1 MLIRLSQP
9 TQTMTSIL
17 PLFSWLFRKAWAVV
31 VVFAVLWLGAWGVAK
46 FQELKQLRQTIT
58 QLQSIEA
65 GAKKIAER
73 AMSEAQAS
81 VTKLDTDTV
90 DAVEKR
96 KQTLDEEV
104 QQLRSQIPSAAQRAS
119 AIVRGEPEI
128 IRDWADKEVI
138 ILVKQEERD
147 FLVRALDY
155 RSKLSAYEQV
165 LRDGPAGLERI
176 RQEHIDVLREIDRL
190 NEEVERLVN
199 SHPLQVHVPLT
210 RVHAEHSR
218 LLDER
223 KAKTARTYALKA
235 KHEERSNLRSSIQ
248 KPKHPGVQLSSLNV
262 GPVVDELRSAWAER
276 EDKLRQDWFWQIIH
290 DARTTALAKAAVV
303 IVAVG
308 AVMPLSIKLV
318 LFYVLAPIAT
328 RHSAVALLPNSE
340 GRVLTGRDL
349 PGQGSAGIS
358 SVSCRVTIDLS
369 NELLV
374 HSEYLQSMPNE
385 SKSQTQWILDRHIP
399 LSSIAAGLVALTH
412 MRAETSQTVVVS
424 STRDPLSEVSLMAIP
439 KGSSIVLLPRHIVG
453 VLQPRETMLRIT
465 RHWRFFSLHAWL
477 TMQLRY
483 LVFHGPV
490 TMVIKGCRGVRVEAA
505 EAGRSLSPA
514 ATIGFSANLSYS
526 SRRCTTLFAYL
537 SGQQPL
543 LNDSFAGGRGY
554 YIYQEM
560 PYERRGGFIGRGFE
574 GLLDAALKPL
584 GI

>member
-1 MLIRLSQP
+1 
-9 TQTMTSIL
+9 MTSIR
-17 PLFSWLFRKAWAVV
+17 PLFSWLLRKAWAVV
-31 VVFAVLWLGAWGVAK
+31 VVFAILWLGAWGVAK
-46 FQELKQLRQTIT
+46 FQELKQLGQTIIQI
-58 QLQSIEA
+58 QLIEA
-65 GAKKIAER
+65 GVKETAER
-73 AMSEAQAS
+73 AKSEAQAR
-81 VTKLDTDTV
+81 VTELDNAAV
-90 DAVEKR
+90 DIVEKR
-96 KQTLDEEV
+96 KQTLNEEI
-104 QQLRSQIPSAAQRAS
+104 QQLRGQIPSAAQRAI
-119 AIVRGEPEI
+119 AIARGDLQT
-128 IRDWADKEVI
+128 IRDWAGKEVT

-147 FLVRALDY
+147 FLARALDY
-155 RSKLSAYEQV
+155 RSKLSEYEQE
-165 LRDGPAGLERI
+165 LGDGPAGLERI
-176 RQEHIDVLREIDRL
+176 HQENIEVLREIERL
-190 NEEVERLVN
+190 NEEIKRLVN
-199 SHPLQVHVPLT
+199 SHPLQVYVPFT
-210 RVHAEHSR
+210 RVNAEHIR

-223 KAKTARTYALKA
+223 KAKTARTHAQKA
-235 KHEERSNLRSSIQ
+235 KYDERSKFLSSIQ
-248 KPKHPGVQLSSLNV
+248 KPKHPGVLLSSLKV
-262 GPVVDELRSAWAER
+262 GPVVEELRSAWGER
-276 EDKLRQDWFWQIIH
+276 EANLRQDWFWQIINF
-290 DARTTALAKAAVV
+290 DFSTTGLVKAAVV
-303 IVAVG
+303 IVAVA
-308 AVMPLSIKLV
+308 AVMPLGIRLV
-318 LFYVLAPIAT
+318 LFYVFAPIAT
-328 RHSAVALLPNSE
+328 RRPAVALLPNSE
-340 GRVLTGRDL
+340 GRVLTGHDL

-358 SVSCRVTIDLS
+358 SVSCRLTIDSS

-385 SKSQTQWILDRHIP
+385 SKSRTQWILDRHIP

-424 STRDPLSEVSLMAIP
+424 STRDPLSEVSLLAIP

-465 RHWRFFSLHAWL
+465 RHWRFFNLHAWL

-490 TMVIKGCRGVRVEAA
+490 TMVVKGCRGVRVEAA

-560 PYERRGGFIGRGFE
+560 PYERRGGFIGRGLE
-574 GLLDAALKPL
+574 GLVDAALKPL

>member
-1 MLIRLSQP
+1 
-9 TQTMTSIL
+9 MTSIR
-17 PLFSWLFRKAWAVV
+17 PLFSWLLRKAWAVV
-31 VVFAVLWLGAWGVAK
+31 VVFAILWLGAWGVAK
-46 FQELKQLRQTIT
+46 FQELKQLGQTIT
-58 QLQSIEA
+58 QIQLIEA
-65 GAKKIAER
+65 GVKETAER
-73 AMSEAQAS
+73 AKSEAQAR
-81 VTKLDTDTV
+81 VTELDNAAV
-90 DAVEKR
+90 DIVEKR
-96 KQTLDEEV
+96 KQTLNEEI
-104 QQLRSQIPSAAQRAS
+104 QQLRGQIPSAAQRAI
-119 AIVRGEPEI
+119 AIARGDLQT
-128 IRDWADKEVI
+128 IRDWAGKEVT

-147 FLVRALDY
+147 FLARALDY
-155 RSKLSAYEQV
+155 RSKLSEYEQGLV
-165 LRDGPAGLERI
+165 DGPAGLERI
-176 RQEHIDVLREIDRL
+176 HQENIEVLREIERL
-190 NEEVERLVN
+190 NEEIKRLVN
-199 SHPLQVHVPLT
+199 SHPLQVYVPFT
-210 RVHAEHSR
+210 RVNAEHIR

-223 KAKTARTYALKA
+223 KAKTARTHAQKA
-235 KHEERSNLRSSIQ
+235 KYDERSKFLSSIQ
-248 KPKHPGVQLSSLNV
+248 KPKHPGVLLSSLKV
-262 GPVVDELRSAWAER
+262 GPVVEELRSAWGER
-276 EDKLRQDWFWQIIH
+276 EANLRQDWFWQIINF
-290 DARTTALAKAAVV
+290 DFSTTGLVKAAVV
-303 IVAVG
+303 IVAVA
-308 AVMPLSIKLV
+308 AVMPLGIRLV
-318 LFYVLAPIAT
+318 LFYVFAPIAT
-328 RHSAVALLPNSE
+328 RRPAVALLPNSE
-340 GRVLTGRDL
+340 GRVLTGHDL

-358 SVSCRVTIDLS
+358 SVSCRLTIDSS

-385 SKSQTQWILDRHIP
+385 SKSRTQWILDRHIP

-424 STRDPLSEVSLMAIP
+424 STRDPLSEVSLLAIP

-465 RHWRFFSLHAWL
+465 RHWRFFNLHAWL

-490 TMVIKGCRGVRVEAA
+490 TMVVKGCRGVRVEAA

-560 PYERRGGFIGRGFE
+560 PYERRGGFIGRGLE
-574 GLLDAALKPL
+574 GLVDAALKPL

>member
-1 MLIRLSQP
+1 
-9 TQTMTSIL
+9 MTSIR
-17 PLFSWLFRKAWAVV
+17 PLFSWLLRKAWAVV
-31 VVFAVLWLGAWGVAK
+31 VVFAILWMGAWGVAK
-46 FQELKQLRQTIT
+46 FQELKQLGQTIT
-58 QLQSIEA
+58 KIQLIEA
-65 GAKKIAER
+65 GVKETAER
-73 AMSEAQAS
+73 AKSEAQAR
-81 VTKLDTDTV
+81 VTELDTAAV
-90 DAVEKR
+90 DIVEKR
-96 KQTLDEEV
+96 KQTLNEEI
-104 QQLRSQIPSAAQRAS
+104 QQLRGQIPSAAQRAI
-119 AIVRGEPEI
+119 ATARGDLQT
-128 IRDWADKEVI
+128 IRDWAGKEVT

-147 FLVRALDY
+147 FLARALNY
-155 RSKLSAYEQV
+155 RSKLSEYEQG
-165 LRDGPAGLERI
+165 LGDGPAGLERI
-176 RQEHIDVLREIDRL
+176 HQENIEVLREIERL
-190 NEEVERLVN
+190 NEEIKRLVN
-199 SHPLQVHVPLT
+199 SHPLQVYVPLT
-210 RVHAEHSR
+210 RVNAEHIR

-223 KAKTARTYALKA
+223 KAKTARTHAQKA
-235 KHEERSNLRSSIQ
+235 KYDERSKFLSSIQ
-248 KPKHPGVQLSSLNV
+248 KPKHPGVLLSSLKV
-262 GPVVDELRSAWAER
+262 GPVVEELRSAWGER
-276 EDKLRQDWFWQIIH
+276 EANLRQDWFWQIINF
-290 DARTTALAKAAVV
+290 DFSTTGLVKAAVV
-303 IVAVG
+303 IVAVA
-308 AVMPLSIKLV
+308 AVMPLGIRLV
-318 LFYVLAPIAT
+318 LFYVFAPIAT
-328 RHSAVALLPNSE
+328 RRPAVALLPNSE
-340 GRVLTGRDL
+340 GRVLTGHDL

-358 SVSCRVTIDLS
+358 SVSCRLTIDSS

-385 SKSQTQWILDRHIP
+385 SKSRTQWILDRHIP

-424 STRDPLSEVSLMAIP
+424 STRDPLSEVSLLAIP

-465 RHWRFFSLHAWL
+465 RHWRFFNLHAWL

-490 TMVIKGCRGVRVEAA
+490 TMVVKGCRGVRVEAA

-560 PYERRGGFIGRGFE
+560 PYERRGGFIGRGLE
-574 GLLDAALKPL
+574 GLVDAALKPL

>member
-1 MLIRLSQP
+1 
-9 TQTMTSIL
+9 MTSIQ
-17 PLFSWLFRKAWAVV
+17 PLFSWLLRKAWAVV
-31 VVFAVLWLGAWGVAK
+31 IVFAVLWLGAWVVAK
-46 FQELKQLRQTIT
+46 FQELKQLGQTIT
-58 QLQSIEA
+58 QIQSIEA
-65 GAKKIAER
+65 GVKEAAER
-73 AMSEAQAS
+73 AKSDAQAR
-81 VTKLDTDTV
+81 VTQLDKAAV
-90 DAVEKR
+90 DIVER
-96 KQTLDEEV
+96 RTQTLREEIH
-104 QQLRSQIPSAAQRAS
+104 QLSGQIPSAAQRAI
-119 AIVRGEPEI
+119 AIARGDLQT
-128 IRDWADKEVI
+128 IRDWADKEVT

-155 RSKLSAYEQV
+155 RSKLFDYEQL
-165 LRDGPAGLERI
+165 LRDGPAGLERL
-176 RQEHIDVLREIDRL
+176 RQEHIEVLREIGRL
-190 NEEVERLVN
+190 NEAVERLVN
-199 SHPLQVHVPLT
+199 SHPVQVHVPLT
-210 RVHAEHSR
+210 RVKAEHSR
-218 LLDER
+218 LVDER
-223 KAKTARTYALKA
+223 NAKTARTHELKA
-235 KHEERSNLRSSIQ
+235 KHDERSHFLSSIQ
-248 KPKHPGVQLSSLNV
+248 KPKHPGMLLSSLKF
-262 GPVVDELRSAWAER
+262 GPVVEELRSAGGER
-276 EDKLRQDWFWQIIH
+276 EAKLRQDWFWQIINF
-290 DARTTALAKAAVV
+290 DFNTAGLVKAAVV
-303 IVAVG
+303 IVAVA
-308 AVMPLSIKLV
+308 AVMPLGIKLV
-318 LFYVLAPIAT
+318 LFYVFAPIAT
-328 RHSAVALLPNSE
+328 RRPAIALLPNSE
-340 GRVLTGRDL
+340 GRVLTGHDL

-358 SVSCRVTIDLS
+358 SVSCRVTIDSS

-385 SKSQTQWILDRHIP
+385 STSRTQWILDRHIP

-424 STRDPLSEVSLMAIP
+424 STRDPLSEVSLLAIP

-465 RHWRFFSLHAWL
+465 RHWRFFNLHAWL

-490 TMVIKGCRGVRVEAA
+490 TMVVKGCRGVRVEAA

-574 GLLDAALKPL
+574 GLVDAALKPL